1 MTDCT
6 KCIEKPCCKDELMS
20 VELSLDFL
28 FRLASH
34 LELKPEEVFDKYC
47 EVQPQYAGSFS
58 YQSKVSLKS
67 PCPFLDND
75 CKIHSIKPLTCL
87 WFPAS
92 SIYENQFLYTN
103 YPCKNNTLEGV
114 QANEIE
120 FYRKIIPLVMEAQNL
135 SDQIFFK
142 GNKLNIDIREL
153 RREYPEIEIYCQWL
167 EGRIKIEN
175 ETIDERDKR
184 QLEVDKIVSKEIWK
198 RIKKETVF
206 IRIRM
211 IKSQINDRIKEINNQ
226 YFTLRESYN
235 LWYVAGK
242 IYHITLSM

>member
-1 MTDCT
+1 
-6 KCIEKPCCKDELMS
+6 
-20 VELSLDFL
+20 
-28 FRLASH
+28 
-34 LELKPEEVFDKYC
+34 
-47 EVQPQYAGSFS
+47 
-58 YQSKVSLKS
+58 
-67 PCPFLDND
+67 
-75 CKIHSIKPLTCL
+75 
-87 WFPAS
+87 
-92 SIYENQFLYTN
+92 
-103 YPCKNNTLEGV
+103 
-114 QANEIE
+114 
-120 FYRKIIPLVMEAQNL
+120 MEAQNL